1 MNIYQLMTVR
11 HIVLFALTLFLGSPI
26 QAKNFIGF
34 RPFTALDSTLVFP
47 PKKALNHKS
56 LDSIKSLVA
65 TLNKEGISLRNNSKF
80 TDALKVHFQAYQLAD
95 KVGYNAGKI
104 LALNN
109 IGTDLR
115 RTGSNIE
122 ATKYHLEA
130 LNIAKQDT
138 LFLKSQA
145 IASNGMGNIYITL
158 KKPETAIHYF
168 ETALAIEK
176 LLKSNLGKAIN
187 YANIGEAYRIQ
198 GDTGKALTFYNRSLQ
213 ENISMKNPLG
223 EAICFTAIGNVYLDL
238 QDGAR
243 AEAYAKRALSKLS
256 GLNDIYH
263 QIQVDFT
270 LCQAYIQLNKIKAAS
285 ALIQKILL
293 QAKQLN
299 SFILIKKAYG
309 LLVDVNRLKGDFNS
323 ALAAKEMEIKFN
335 DSINQT
341 TNAVKVLEIEER
353 YKNKEAHQR
362 INYLTKEN
370 QLANKTQKNQFLIF
384 VLISLLLTVLLVF
397 FYYANRKRREIS
409 EELRQVNEMKSRFF
423 NNISHEFKTPL
434 ALIKGPVNQ
443 LLKKATNQEDKA
455 FLKLIEKNSN
465 ILSGLVD
472 KTLNL
477 SRIEANK
484 FEVYYQEGNLKALL
498 NQMLLPFNY
507 SAKEK
512 NLGFESVLDDTGVVK
527 LDKTIITLLINNLMS
542 NAIKYTPR
550 SGAIQVKGFCKQDFY
565 RLCVKNTVRKTTLD
579 VDKLFDRYY
588 TDATETNKGTGI
600 GLALVKELCKIYDSQ
615 VAVHY
620 EPGSYI
626 EFSIDFPLVCTE
638 VTPTLQSEA
647 DALKEDTLVFETD
660 SPILL
665 IAEDNADM
673 RMYFKSIFADQ
684 FNVVVAEN
692 GQEALRKALEFIP
705 DVVISDVMMPVMDGL
720 ALCNKLKTN
729 PNTNHIPILLLS
741 AVTEQDIV
749 LEAYNTQVDDYIV
762 KPFTNDV
769 LLTKVKNLI
778 KIRKL
783 LKEKYIKSITQEPD
797 KVPFNTEDPF
807 QKLLKHI
814 VEDSLLNPEFDVED
828 FCQKTHMSRSQLH
841 RKLTALFDMSATE
854 FIRFHRLKKL

>member
-1 MNIYQLMTVR
+1 
-11 HIVLFALTLFLGSPI
+11 
-26 QAKNFIGF
+26 
-34 RPFTALDSTLVFP
+34 
-47 PKKALNHKS
+47 
-56 LDSIKSLVA
+56 
-65 TLNKEGISLRNNSKF
+65 
-80 TDALKVHFQAYQLAD
+80 
-95 KVGYNAGKI
+95 
-104 LALNN
+104 
-109 IGTDLR
+109 
-115 RTGSNIE
+115 
-122 ATKYHLEA
+122 
-130 LNIAKQDT
+130 
-138 LFLKSQA
+138 
-145 IASNGMGNIYITL
+145 
-158 KKPETAIHYF
+158 
-168 ETALAIEK
+168 
-176 LLKSNLGKAIN
+176 
-187 YANIGEAYRIQ
+187 
-198 GDTGKALTFYNRSLQ
+198 
-213 ENISMKNPLG
+213 
-223 EAICFTAIGNVYLDL
+223 
-238 QDGAR
+238 
-243 AEAYAKRALSKLS
+243 
-256 GLNDIYH
+256 
-263 QIQVDFT
+263 
-270 LCQAYIQLNKIKAAS
+270 
-285 ALIQKILL
+285 
-293 QAKQLN
+293 
-299 SFILIKKAYG
+299 
-309 LLVDVNRLKGDFNS
+309 
-323 ALAAKEMEIKFN
+323 
-335 DSINQT
+335 
-341 TNAVKVLEIEER
+341 
-353 YKNKEAHQR
+353 
-362 INYLTKEN
+362 
-370 QLANKTQKNQFLIF
+370 
-384 VLISLLLTVLLVF
+384 
-397 FYYANRKRREIS
+397 
-409 EELRQVNEMKSRFF
+409 
-423 NNISHEFKTPL
+423 
-434 ALIKGPVNQ
+434 
-443 LLKKATNQEDKA
+443 
-455 FLKLIEKNSN
+455 
-465 ILSGLVD
+465 
-472 KTLNL
+472 
-477 SRIEANK
+477 
-484 FEVYYQEGNLKALL
+484 
-498 NQMLLPFNY
+498 
-507 SAKEK
+507 
-512 NLGFESVLDDTGVVK
+512 
-527 LDKTIITLLINNLMS
+527 MS